1 MNSNL
6 IEFDGKTYFV
16 DVARFFEIV
25 TGMGGVDK
33 TSDQTI
39 NQTYGYP
46 ASAFDKGNVN
56 EDDFILVS
64 KEVSESKTNFNDS
77 VCNIKYNFL
86 QNIFQLVTA
95 PSVNMNGEPIVIEN
109 ASQMHFGQMLAFN
122 TFLELGVIVEINNK
136 E

>member
-16 DVARFFEIV
+16 DVARFFEIA
-25 TGMGGVDK
+25 TNMSSMDK

-46 ASAFDKGNVN
+46 ASAFDKGIVN

-64 KEVSESKTNFNDS
+64 KEVSESKANFNDS

-86 QNIFQLVTA
+86 QSMFQLITA
-95 PSVNMNGEPIVIEN
+95 PAVNMNGEPIVIEN

-122 TFLELGVIVEINNK
+122 TFLELGIIVEINNK